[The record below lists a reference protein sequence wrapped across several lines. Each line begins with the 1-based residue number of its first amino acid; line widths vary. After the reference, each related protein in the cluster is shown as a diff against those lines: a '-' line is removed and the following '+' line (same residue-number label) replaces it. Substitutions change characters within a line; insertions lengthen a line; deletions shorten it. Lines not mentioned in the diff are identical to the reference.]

1 MIETNLKNALG
12 LWAGGDQEGA
22 LLLCQQVMR
31 EHPGVEQ
38 VALTYSGLLLHRE
51 DFEQAVAVLDDFLD
65 QHSASPALLANLSIA
80 LRGLK
85 QFERAAKI
93 AEQVTTEA
101 PQLVSGWNSF
111 GLCLIELDQPERAT
125 QVFQEGLQHHPEN
138 PALSHHLHQL
148 SKSPPK
154 DKLSEALASPI
165 EGLLKS
171 AQTLSDEGNPVAAEA
186 MIRKAIHF
194 NPDFSYS
201 HRALGCFLLRHARKS
216 EGLEALEKAYALDPS
231 CPTTQHFLQLA
242 RGEVPSRPSSEYV
255 ERLFDGY
262 AERFDEHLVEHLD
275 YQVPNMLAQ
284 LVGTGESGQ
293 NLGDVLD
300 LGCGTGL
307 MGEALK
313 DQITHIDGV
322 DLSQNML
329 DLAERRNIYR
339 SLVRQDIEEY
349 LRHSDQRWNLIIC
362 ADVLVYMGD
371 LRPIIDQ
378 IAKHL
383 APNGRLGFSVESTH
397 TYPYTADSAS
407 GRYQHHTDYLRELL
421 SKDFVTPVTRQAQ
434 LRKNSGLPVQGTLIL
449 AQRKSE

>member
-1 MIETNLKNALG
+1 MEQTLKHALK

-51 DFEQAVAVLDDFLD
+51 DFDQAAGVLDDFLD

-85 QFERAAKI
+85 QFERAAEL
-93 AEQVTTEA
+93 AERVTIEA
-101 PQLVSGWNSF
+101 PQLASGWNSL

-148 SKSPPK
+148 SKSPPA
-154 DKLSEALASPI
+154 DKLSEALTSPI
-165 EGLLKS
+165 GGLLKN

-201 HRALGCFLLRHARKS
+201 HRALGCFLLRHARTS
-216 EGLEALEKAYALDPS
+216 EGLEALEKAYALDPN

-262 AERFDEHLVEHLD
+262 AERFDEHLVGQLD
-275 YQVPNMLAQ
+275 YQVPRMLVELLASIE
-284 LVGTGESGQ
+284 TSK
-293 NLGDVLD
+293 NLGEVLD

-307 MGEALK
+307 MGDALK
-313 DQITHIDGV
+313 DHVSHIDGV

-329 DLAERRNIYR
+329 DLAEKRNIYR
-339 SLVRQDIEEY
+339 SLVRQDIEAY
-349 LRHSDQRWNLIIC
+349 LRHTDQRWNTMAC
-362 ADVLVYMGD
+362 TDVFIYMGD
-371 LRPIIDQ
+371 LRPIIKQ
-378 IAKHL
+378 IAKRL
-383 APNGRLGFSVESTH
+383 TPKGWLGFSVESTH
-397 TYPYTADSAS
+397 TYPYTADPKS
-407 GRYQHHTDYLRELL
+407 GRYQHHTDYLHELL
-421 SKDFVTPVTRQAQ
+421 SKDFGTPVTRQAQ

-449 AQRKSE
+449 AQRKSD